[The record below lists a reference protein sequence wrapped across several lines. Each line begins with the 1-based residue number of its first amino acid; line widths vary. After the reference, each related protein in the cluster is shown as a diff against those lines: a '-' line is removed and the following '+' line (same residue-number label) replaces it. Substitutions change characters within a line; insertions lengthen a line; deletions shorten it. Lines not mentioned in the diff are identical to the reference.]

1 MHHNIIYT
9 MSCLPLSVWSYH
21 VLPFLDR
28 AQLTALG
35 YTMDACRTLGIPPRS
50 LDPAVFTAR
59 LHQTYEFRTNSY
71 MQLRAGGEPPE
82 WWTFLV
88 RILDTEKHVVVTLHL
103 GFLCGFECTMSVR
116 TNTFLNP
123 DQTEPVV
130 PLTPGIMRFAVDPA
144 TIRVMHGPGE
154 VVERSVTYYN
164 AQLGTGKQEEYRP
177 LEVLGQHAALRKV
190 DYVI

>member
-1 MHHNIIYT
+1 
-9 MSCLPLSVWSYH
+9 MSSIPLSMWRYN

-35 YTMDACRTLGIPPRS
+35 YTLDACRIIGIPPRS
-50 LDPAVFTAR
+50 LDPALFTAR

-71 MQLRAGGEPPE
+71 MRLRTEGGPAE

-103 GFLCGFECTMSVR
+103 GLLCGFECTMSVR

-123 DQTEPVV
+123 DQTEPEV
-130 PLTPGIMRFAVDPA
+130 PLAPGIMRFVDSA

-164 AQLGTGKQEEYRP
+164 AELGTGKQEEYRP

-190 DYVI
+190 DMIV

>member
-1 MHHNIIYT
+1 
-9 MSCLPLSVWSYH
+9 MSTVFHDVWRHH

-35 YTMDACRTLGIPPRS
+35 YTMDACRALGIPPRS
-50 LDPAVFTAR
+50 LDPAVITAR
-59 LHQTYEFRTNSY
+59 LHQTYEFRSNSY
-71 MQLRAGGEPPE
+71 MRLLEEGGPAE

-88 RILDTEKHVVVTLHL
+88 RVLDTEKHLVVTLHL
-103 GFLCGFECTMSVR
+103 GLLRAPVCTMTVR

-130 PLTPGIMRFAVDPA
+130 PLAPGIIRFVDPA

-164 AQLGTGKQEEYRP
+164 AQLGTGKEEEYRP
-177 LEVLGQHAALRKV
+177 LEVFGQHAALRKV